1 MEAVLEGMDE
11 YYSAELSQKIKRGM
25 RENIYKSKT
34 TGGYTALGYKVGA
47 DKRLEIDERGAAIV
61 RMIFTEYDSGK
72 IFAEICAML
81 NDAGYVTQRGKAF
94 RHDTLS
100 RICSNRKYIGEYT
113 SDMVAEP
120 STCPAIID
128 RDLWGRVQTKLKNSK
143 QKHRHTNPKHDYLL
157 TGFLTCSQCGKPIR
171 GTAGTS
177 KTGKRYYYYKC
188 DTGCYGRLP
197 AYQLEDTIVH
207 ALEDALTP
215 EKCDEIADK
224 AYTLYQKE
232 RAENVQLQAA
242 KAEKKVEKK
251 LQNAFD
257 AVLSGIHSQGLKTMP

>member
-11 YYSAELSQKIKRGM
+11 YYSAELSQKIKWGM
-25 RENIYKSKT
+25 RENIYKGKT

-72 IFAEICAML
+72 TFAEICAML

-120 STCPAIID
+120 SACPAIID

-157 TGFLTCSQCGKPIR
+157 TGFFDLFTVRKADS
-171 GTAGTS
+171 
-177 KTGKRYYYYKC
+177 RYSWNKQ
-188 DTGCYGRLP
+188 DG
-197 AYQLEDTIVH
+197 Q
-207 ALEDALTP
+207 
-215 EKCDEIADK
+215 
-224 AYTLYQKE
+224 TL
-232 RAENVQLQAA
+232 L
-242 KAEKKVEKK
+242 
-251 LQNAFD
+251 L
-257 AVLSGIHSQGLKTMP
+257 L